1 MKKIAKNGIE
11 KHYFEGRNYT
21 IKECTAIA
29 LTAGNTERQD
39 ALYVS
44 TIVGGEKFEW
54 VVFGWSLPKNAED
67 LVAMFDDPHAW
78 DSDWETLETVRFKS
92 IKDARLHAMLT
103 QRQVAELL
111 GIPLRTIENW
121 EGGKNTPPPYVERL
135 IINELARIA
144 AGKY

>member
-1 MKKIAKNGIE
+1 MVKNGIE
-11 KHYFEGRNYT
+11 KHHFKGRDYT
-21 IKECTAIA
+21 IKECTAITIGEGDA
-29 LTAGNTERQD
+29 ERQD

-44 TIVGGEKFEW
+44 TVADSGEKFEW

-78 DSDWETLETVRFKS
+78 DSDYETLDTVRFKS
-92 IKDARLHAMLT
+92 IKDARLHARLT

-121 EGGKNTPPPYVERL
+121 EGGKSIPPPYVERL

-144 AGKY
+144 AGKD